1 MKQRDPQ
8 TGKFVRTTPD
18 YKAMYLAKCEEAK
31 SLNNK
36 MADLSTEYAKLA
48 GKFENLT
55 YRVAYLYEHA
65 TFWRKCL
72 YRREFE
78 KG

>member
-1 MKQRDPQ
+1 MKRDEK
-8 TGKFVRTTPD
+8 GRFVRTTPD

-31 SLNNK
+31 ALNNK
-36 MADLSTEYAKLA
+36 MADVSMEYAKLA

-55 YRVAYLYEHA
+55 YRVTYLYEHA
-65 TFWRKCL
+65 TFWRKWL